1 MPTDKIQG
9 EGDYEAARN
18 YDDAQREFVE
28 SGQVQKAARDAEPKN
43 QAEAD
48 EMKKAEAAGK
58 SHSKGE
64 VPGDIAGRKEEKAG
78 PTGTAQPPKGN

>member
-1 MPTDKIQG
+1 MPTDKVQG

-18 YDDAQREFVE
+18 FDDAQREFVE
-28 SGQVQKAARDAEPKN
+28 SGQVQKAARDAAPKT

-48 EMKKAEAAGK
+48 EMKRAEQIGQ

-64 VPGDIAGRKEEKAG
+64 VPGETS
-78 PTGTAQPPKGN
+78 PTATAQPPKGN